1 MSSRVSARQ
10 LNRTL
15 LHRQGLLERS
25 PRSMPEMVRHLV
37 GLQAQ
42 DSLPPYLSLT
52 ARLTTFDPYDVS
64 RGLTDR
70 SLVRLLTLRG
80 TIHLLTAEDALTL
93 QPWTQ
98 PVHDKEGA
106 HSVNVRPAAHVDRA
120 EFRAVVA
127 EALAEGPL
135 TVAQLGGTLAVR
147 FPEVPP
153 AALGALAR
161 VATPLLQVPPRGAW
175 KESGLVVYQLADRWL
190 GAALREPDAAAIVR
204 RYLRAFGPARA
215 ADVTAWSGVTRLGPV
230 LAAMDDLIVRE
241 DADGRRLYD
250 VPGAE
255 LVDPDTPAP
264 VRLLGGYDNV
274 WLAHAG
280 RDRVTSPAH
289 RKRWMGVNGG
299 VGSTLFVDGMLEG
312 LWRVSDGRVVVEPFR
327 RLTRSEEAEL
337 DEEIARVEAL
347 LAR

>member
-25 PRSMPEMVRHLV
+25 PRSVPEMVRHLV

-42 DSLPPYLSLT
+42 DSLPPYLSLA

-64 RGLTDR
+64 RGLADR

-80 TIHLLTAEDALTL
+80 TIHLLTAEDALAL

-106 HSVNVRPAAHVDRA
+106 HSVNVRPAAHLDRA

-127 EALAEGPL
+127 QVLAEGPL
-135 TVAQLGGTLAVR
+135 TVPQLGGALAVR
-147 FPEVPP
+147 FPGVAP

-230 LAAMDDLIVRE
+230 LAAMDDLVVRV

-280 RDRVTSPAH
+280 RDRVTTPAQ

-312 LWRVSDGRVVVEPFR
+312 LWRATDGRVVVEPFR
-327 RLTRSEEAEL
+327 RLTRSEQAEL

>member
-15 LHRQGLLERS
+15 LHRQRLLARS
-25 PRSMPEMVRHLV
+25 PRSVPEMVRHLV

-42 DSLPPYLSLT
+42 DTLPPYLSLT
-52 ARLTTFDPYDVS
+52 ARLTAFDPYDVS
-64 RGLTDR
+64 RGLADR
-70 SLVRLLTLRG
+70 TLVRLLTLRG

-93 QPWTQ
+93 QPWTR
-98 PVHDKEGA
+98 PVHDREA
-106 HSVNVRPAAHVDRA
+106 SHSVNVRSAAHLDRA
-120 EFRAVVA
+120 EFRAAVA
-127 EALAEGPL
+127 EVLAEGPL
-135 TVAQLGGTLAVR
+135 TVPQLGGALAAR

-161 VATPLLQVPPRGAW
+161 VATPLVQLPPRGAW
-175 KESGLVVYQLADRWL
+175 KESGPVVYQLADRWL
-190 GAALREPDAAAIVR
+190 GAVLREPDPAAIVR

-215 ADVTAWSGVTRLGPV
+215 ADVTTWSGVTRLGPV
-230 LAAMDDLIVRE
+230 LAAMDELVVRE

-264 VRLLGGYDNV
+264 VRLLGAYDNV

-280 RDRVTSPAH
+280 RDRVTTPA
-289 RKRWMGVNGG
+289 RRQRWMGSNGG
-299 VGSTLFVDGMLEG
+299 VGSTVFVDGMLEG
-312 LWRVSDGRVVVEPFR
+312 LWRVTDGRVVVEPFR
-327 RLTRSEEAEL
+327 SFTRSEQAEL
-337 DEEIARVEAL
+337 DEEVARVEAL